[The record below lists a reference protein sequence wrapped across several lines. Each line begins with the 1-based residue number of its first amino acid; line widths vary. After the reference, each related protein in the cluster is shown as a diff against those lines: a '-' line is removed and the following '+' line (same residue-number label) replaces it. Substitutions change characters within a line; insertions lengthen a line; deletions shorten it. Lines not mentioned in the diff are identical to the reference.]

1 MGRFEGKVALVTGGG
16 TGIGRATSLMLA
28 AEGAAVAVNYSRSR
42 EDAERTVADAQA
54 HGVRAVACQA
64 DVADE
69 AAVNRMVDAVVD
81 ELGGLDFLINNAGT
95 TRPVPLADVDAIT
108 PEDFQ
113 RIYAVNVNGVFWCSR
128 AAIRHMRSASGHRS
142 SGHRAGG
149 GHIVTVTSLAGFTG
163 QGSSLVYGSSK
174 AAAIALTRGL
184 AASQAPHIQVNAVAP
199 GLVETRWIADFS
211 QEAIQAIAGQ
221 IPMGRVAQP
230 QDVADAIFGLLVS
243 SYITGEVVLVSGG
256 RTS

>member
-42 EDAERTVADAQA
+42 EDAERTVADVEAR
-54 HGVRAVACQA
+54 GVRAMACRA
-64 DVADE
+64 DVSDDG
-69 AAVNRMVDAVVD
+69 AVTGMVDAVAG
-81 ELGGLDFLINNAGT
+81 ELGRLDFLINNAGT
-95 TRPVPLADVDAIT
+95 TRPVPLADLDDIT
-108 PEDFQ
+108 PEDF
-113 RIYAVNVNGVFWCSR
+113 RRLYAVNVNGVFWCCR
-128 AAIRHMRSASGHRS
+128 AAIPHMRRS
-142 SGHRAGG
+142 GG
-149 GHIVTVTSLAGFTG
+149 GHIVTVASLAGLTG

-184 AASQAPHIQVNAVAP
+184 AASQAPDIQVNAVAP
-199 GLVETRWIADFS
+199 GLVETRWIEDFS
-211 QEAIQAIAGQ
+211 PVTIEAIAGQ
-221 IPMGRVAQP
+221 IPMGRSAQP

-243 SYITGEVVLVSGG
+243 RYITGEVVLVSGG

>member
-1 MGRFEGKVALVTGGG
+1 MGRFDGKVALVTGGG

-69 AAVNRMVDAVVD
+69 PAVNRMVDAVVD

-128 AAIRHMRSASGHRS
+128 AAIRHMRS
-142 SGHRAGG
+142 AGG